1 MARRQRPPL
10 RRITRSSTSH
20 RHSVIELYQVQ
31 PSEFVRARNALA
43 ARLRKAGRTA
53 EATDVA
59 KLRRPTPI
67 LWAVNHV
74 AHQQPGEVKQLIEA
88 TDALKMAQL
97 GRRKDV
103 DAATTRQ
110 RNALQNLV
118 TRAAAALQSVGLAAS
133 PAVLRRVSATLL
145 GAAADPRARPQLRE
159 GRLTEE
165 LLAPGFEVFGGM
177 TPRERPASLAARQRP
192 RASPPQLAPTESR
205 AVERAAQREASAARQ
220 QVRKLEREARRRR
233 SRADRTEKA
242 VGALRRRLQE
252 VDARLAQ
259 ERRQADEAEQRAA
272 KAREQLT
279 RAGANRGP

>member
-1 MARRQRPPL
+1 M
-10 RRITRSSTSH
+10 
-20 RHSVIELYQVQ
+20 IELYQVQ

-177 TPRERPASLAARQRP
+177 TPRERPASLAARQ
-192 RASPPQLAPTESR
+192 
-205 AVERAAQREASAARQ
+205 